1 VIGGEQTAAK
11 WFRHGLLVPALLL
24 LSSTIVSAQTAAPL
38 TSDIPS
44 QSLPQALALFARQ
57 TGLQIVYLS
66 GVIREQRSPGAPAG
80 LAPEAALTHLLAGT
94 GLRFEYLNARSI
106 RILPAPAPAHERAT
120 PTAAA
125 VISTPTPEVIV
136 TASSINPT
144 MERVPVSL
152 TVWSAED
159 LQTAQINDAAS
170 LARLTPGVE
179 FDAYQDYSAGIE
191 TNISIRGINARDGS
205 TVALFLDDIPIPS
218 DRLSSFGR
226 AFPPMFDLERIEILR
241 GPQGTLLGE
250 GAEGG
255 AVRFITAQPNL
266 RTFDG
271 FTRAQYALTENGGP
285 TYDFG
290 GALGGPLI
298 PGSVGFRVSAWSRR
312 DGGFVDRVDPFTG
325 ATVDANANRNRRE
338 AFSGALTF
346 APTDA
351 VQITPAIRYQTLDVH
366 DSSAFY
372 SYLSDPGAGVLN
384 NGKLLAQPYSDAYRV
399 LSLRIEADLGFAQ
412 LREVS
417 AYLARWACAI
427 WDATNVSTRNFP
439 NPLGPEYPVS
449 YADAVPTDLAVD
461 QYVESH
467 QLTLSSSMPGAHMHW
482 VAGAEYVHAHYAGFQ
497 DLATLA
503 LDDGGNINGR
513 IIPQRGTLQIA
524 GFAQTD
530 VQLPERLTAT
540 LGLRVERASYDS
552 DIIVNSI
559 GTPVGGE
566 YPQQELYSQG
576 SNTPVALRVALAF
589 QQDPDRLFYASASDA
604 YRMGGSNV
612 TLGALCALQTPATYD
627 PDTVWSFEVGAKS
640 SWADGRV
647 QIDGSVFH
655 MLWRDLQM
663 PIPVPQCGF
672 GYLANAGAARSDG
685 FDLSARARLTDRLD
699 ASLTLAYAD
708 ARYTQSVYLGS
719 QVVANDG
726 DAIGAVPLVAPPLAA
741 TATVDYRIFSAPGI
755 TGTLHVQDS
764 YQSRNHGPF
773 TTNDPNAVIYAPERT
788 ADPPTNRL
796 DLGFAAQRRQLELS
810 AFLNNAFN
818 AQPTLQRRNR
828 SPGDTLFY
836 ATTFRPRT
844 VGLAVTW
851 RFGSAARD

>member
-1 VIGGEQTAAK
+1 VIGGEKTAAK

-24 LSSTIVSAQTAAPL
+24 LSSAIVSAQTPAPL

-80 LAPEAALTHLLAGT
+80 LAPDAALTRLLAGT

-106 RILPAPAPAHERAT
+106 RILPVAAPAHEGAT
-120 PTAAA
+120 PHALP
-125 VISTPTPEVIV
+125 VSTPTPEVIV
-136 TASSINPT
+136 TASSLDPT
-144 MERVPVSL
+144 MERVPVSFI
-152 TVWSAED
+152 VWSAED
-159 LQTAQINDAAS
+159 LQTAQINDAAG

-218 DRLSSFGR
+218 DRISTFGR
-226 AFPPMFDLERIEILR
+226 AFPPLFDLERVEILR

-255 AVRFITAQPNL
+255 AVRFVTAQPNL

-271 FTRAQYALTENGGP
+271 FTRAEYALTQDGGP
-285 TYDFG
+285 TYDAG
-290 GALGGPLI
+290 GAFGGPLI
-298 PGSVGFRVSAWSRR
+298 PGSLGFRVSAWSRQN
-312 DGGFVDRVDPFTG
+312 GGFVDRVDPFVG
-325 ATVDANANRNRRE
+325 ATVDANANRNRRDS
-338 AFSGALTF
+338 FSAALTF
-346 APTDA
+346 APTEA

-372 SYLSDPGAGVLN
+372 TYLSDPGAGVLD
-384 NGKLLAQPYSDAYRV
+384 NGKLLAQPYYDAYHL
-399 LSLRIEADLGFAQ
+399 LSLRIEADLGFSQ
-412 LREVS
+412 LRAVS
-417 AYLARWACAI
+417 AYLTRWASAN
-427 WDATNVSTRNFP
+427 WDATNISSRNFP

-449 YADAVPTDLAVD
+449 YADAVPTYLSVD
-461 QYVESH
+461 QYVESS
-467 QLTLSSSMPGAHMHW
+467 QLTLSSSTPGGRIRW
-482 VAGAEYVHAHYAGFQ
+482 VAGAEYIHAHYLGTQ
-497 DLATLA
+497 DLVTLS
-503 LDDGGNINGR
+503 LDDGGNVNGR
-513 IIPQRGTLQIA
+513 VQPDRSTVEVA

-530 VQLPERLTAT
+530 VRLQERLTAT
-540 LGLRVERASYDS
+540 LGVRVERASYDS

-559 GTPVGGE
+559 GTPMGGE
-566 YPQQELYSQG
+566 YPQQQFQSQG
-576 SNTPVALRVALAF
+576 ANTPVAMRLSLAF
-589 QQDPDRLFYASASDA
+589 QQDVDRMFYASVSDG
-604 YRMGGSNV
+604 YRMGGANV
-612 TLGALCALQTPATYD
+612 TLGAVCPLQTPATYD
-627 PDTVWSFEVGAKS
+627 PDTVWSFELGAKS
-640 SWADGRV
+640 SLADGRV

-655 MLWRDLQM
+655 MIWRNLQM
-663 PIPVPQCGF
+663 PIPVPACGF
-672 GYLANAGAARSDG
+672 GYLTNAGAARSDG

-699 ASLTLAYAD
+699 GSLTLAYAD

-726 DAIGAVPLVAPPLAA
+726 DAIGAVPLVAPPLSA
-741 TATVDYRIFSAPGI
+741 TAMADYRIFSAPGI
-755 TGTLHVQDS
+755 TGTVHVQDS

-773 TTNDPNAVIYAPERT
+773 STNDPNAVIYAPERT
-788 ADPPTNRL
+788 ADPPTNRV
-796 DLGFAAQRRQLELS
+796 DLGLAAQWRQLELS
-810 AFLNNAFN
+810 AFLNNVFD

-828 SPGDTLFY
+828 DPTDTLFY

-844 VGLAVTW
+844 VGIAVTW
-851 RFGSAARD
+851 RFGSVGRE

>member
-1 VIGGEQTAAK
+1 VLAS
-11 WFRHGLLVPALLL
+11 ALLL
-24 LSSTIVSAQTAAPL
+24 GSAIVSAQTTAPPL

-44 QSLPQALALFARQ
+44 QSLAQALALFARQ

-80 LAPEAALTHLLAGT
+80 LAPEAALEHLLAGT
-94 GLRFEYLNARSI
+94 GLRFEYLNERSI
-106 RILPAPAPAHERAT
+106 RILPAADAARKSAT
-120 PTAAA
+120 PIA
-125 VISTPTPEVIV
+125 VPVASTPTPEVVV

-159 LQTAQINDAAS
+159 LQTAQITDAAS

-179 FDAYQDYSAGIE
+179 FDAYQDYSSGIE

-218 DRLSSFGR
+218 DRLSTFGR
-226 AFPPMFDLERIEILR
+226 AFPPLFDLERVEILR

-255 AVRFITAQPNL
+255 AVRFITAQPSL

-271 FTRAQYALTENGGP
+271 FSRAQYALTENGGP
-285 TYDFG
+285 SYDFG
-290 GALGGPLI
+290 GAFGGPLI
-298 PGSVGFRVSAWSRR
+298 PGSAGFRVSAWSRH

-325 ATVDANANRNRRE
+325 ATVDENANRNRRE

-346 APTDA
+346 APTEA
-351 VQITPAIRYQTLDVH
+351 LVITPAVRYETVDVH

-372 SYLSDPGAGVLN
+372 TYLSDPGAGVLN
-384 NGKLLAQPYSDAYRV
+384 NGKLLAQPYSDAYRL

-412 LREVS
+412 LREIS
-417 AYLARWACAI
+417 AYLARWASAI
-427 WDATNVSTRNFP
+427 WDATNISSRNFP

-449 YADAVPTDLAVD
+449 YTDAVSTYLAVD

-467 QLTLSSSMPGAHMHW
+467 QLTLSGSTPGARFRW
-482 VAGAEYVHAHYAGFQ
+482 VAGAEYIHAHYQGVQ
-497 DLATLA
+497 DLVTLA
-503 LDDGGNINGR
+503 LDDGGNVNGR
-513 IIPQRGTLQIA
+513 TVSYQGTWQVA
-524 GFAQTD
+524 GFVQTD
-530 VQLPERLTAT
+530 VQLQERLAAT
-540 LGLRVERASYDS
+540 LGLRVENAAYEST
-552 DIIVNSI
+552 IANSI
-559 GTPVGGE
+559 TNAQSEEEP
-566 YPQQELYSQG
+566 PQTFRSKG
-576 SNTPVALRVALAF
+576 SNTPVALRLALAF
-589 QQDPDRLFYASASDA
+589 QQDADRLFYASVSDA

-612 TLGALCALQTPATYD
+612 TLGALCPLQTPATYD
-627 PDTVWSFEVGAKS
+627 PDTVWNFEVGAKS
-640 SWADGRV
+640 SLADGRV
-647 QIDGSVFH
+647 QIDGSLFH
-655 MLWRDLQM
+655 MLWRDIQM

-672 GYLANAGAARSDG
+672 GYLTNAGAARSDG
-685 FDLSARARLTDRLD
+685 FDLTGRARLTDRLD
-699 ASLTLAYAD
+699 ASLTLAYTD

-726 DAIGAVPLVAPPLAA
+726 DAIGAVPLVAPPLSA
-741 TATVDYRIFSAPGI
+741 TATADYRLFSAPGI
-755 TGTLHVQDS
+755 TSTLHVQDS

-796 DLGFAAQRRQLELS
+796 DLSFAAQWRQLELS
-810 AFLNNAFN
+810 AFLNNAFD
-818 AQPTLQRRNR
+818 AQPTLQKRNR
-828 SPGDTLFY
+828 DPGDTLFY

-844 VGLAVTW
+844 IGIAATW
-851 RFGSAARD
+851 RFGSAVSE